1 MLLNDECYIDYET
14 DGMERG
20 SRKSEKASWVRWHLL
35 LKCEQRR
42 GAAWPGRR
50 EARET
55 RKATLLRCLGQGR
68 CFAVQAAITGN
79 QSCLVLSAG
88 G

>member
-1 MLLNDECYIDYET
+1 MKL

-20 SRKSEKASWVRWHLL
+20 SQKVREGLL
-35 LKCEQRR
+35 GEVAFALKCEQRR

-68 CFAVQAAITGN
+68 CFRCSGCYNRNPTSV
-79 QSCLVLSAG
+79 
-88 G
+88 